1 MAEASFILFFGRAE
15 PFQRPTGEQDDAG
28 GGHDQIGH
36 HLQAVD
42 EFQSH
47 CISTVF
53 DRRGNCIEPFPL
65 QHASIRC

>member
-15 PFQRPTGEQDDAG
+15 PFQCAASEQGDADG
-28 GGHDQIGH
+28 AKEQIGH

-47 CISTVF
+47 CISRVF
-53 DRRGNCIEPFPL
+53 DRRGNRIEPFPWRY
-65 QHASIRC
+65 ASICC